1 MVDKNGKYCSS
12 QRCDHCHHAD
22 GTVQMHHNYIPV
34 DAATC
39 NRLGIS
45 NTSRAY
51 GTRVSWDEQYEQLKV
66 YKREHGNCNVPQKYE
81 ADEKLGRWVDNQ
93 RNQLKNYDGDDE
105 TKLERI
111 NRLNSLDF
119 EWGTKKKTNNA
130 KQS

>member
-1 MVDKNGKYCSS
+1 
-12 QRCDHCHHAD
+12 
-22 GTVQMHHNYIPV
+22 
-34 DAATC
+34 
-39 NRLGIS
+39 
-45 NTSRAY
+45 
-51 GTRVSWDEQYEQLKV
+51 V